1 MQQQQLG
8 FGYNLY
14 DFDFGGDGYMQSNF
28 GMRLQLPVERA
39 NHLRFG
45 LCKYKQ
51 QYQSLR
57 RLQLPLQYI
66 HSFTFHQRYLYKRQ
80 LSSHCLRI
88 RLSSLQL
95 HMRAQRQYQLWRT
108 RHHLHDLIVECDR
121 QLHIRRGL

>member
-14 DFDFGGDGYMQSNF
+14 DFDFGGDGHMQSNF

-57 RLQLPLQYI
+57 QLQSQLQQRSPACDLNLVYI
-66 HSFTFHQRYLYKRQ
+66 G
-80 LSSHCLRI
+80 
-88 RLSSLQL
+88 
-95 HMRAQRQYQLWRT
+95 HM
-108 RHHLHDLIVECDR
+108 
-121 QLHIRRGL
+121 